1 MAAVGR
7 EPLDLQACHGGQ
19 GLCAINDHT
28 RCDSD
33 SER

>member
-1 MAAVGR
+1 MAAVGH
-7 EPLDLQACHGGQ
+7 EPPGLQACHGGQ

-28 RCDSD
+28 RCGSD